1 MPSIA
6 TRIVS
11 KLVPGTGPGHSLHS
25 RRSFSNFFSNILQN
39 KKFVFLI
46 SDLLLISFSYYFA
59 FLVRFD
65 MNIPLNY
72 LSTMI
77 YTLPLIVLVR
87 FALFKYNRLY
97 NMSYYFASIHDL
109 FSIIKAITMSSIFIL
124 LILYL
129 INRFEGYP
137 RSVFFID
144 WLLLIILIGGS
155 RFAIRITKELQHFKD
170 RSGKRVLIVGGG
182 ESGESIIRE
191 TLRNKTV
198 NFNPIGIIDD
208 KPSKKGCKIH
218 GITVMG
224 NTTEL
229 PVLIKKF
236 RIEEI
241 IIAIPSADGA
251 AMRRIVGICRG
262 CDVPYKT
269 LPGIGELIDGRVSVK
284 ALRDVNYTDLLR
296 RPPVKLD
303 VSGIKGYLSDRC
315 ILVTGGG
322 GSIGS
327 ELCRQ
332 LVRFKPRN
340 LVIVDVSEENL
351 HRIQMEFQHELKFT
365 NFHIALAK
373 VQVHSSMETIFRDH
387 RPDVVFHAAA
397 YKHVPLVE
405 LNPWEAIFSNVKGS
419 RTIME
424 LAIKYG
430 VDRFVLVSTDKA
442 VRPANVMGASKRVA
456 ELLLQSFQGSKT
468 RLMAVRFGN
477 VVGSS
482 GSAVPLF
489 RRQIELGGPITLTHS
504 EATRYFMSIPEA
516 AQLILQAGAIGKGG
530 EIFVLE
536 MGTPVRIV
544 DLANDLIRLSGKEP
558 EKDIQ
563 IVFTGLRPGEKL
575 YEEIITN
582 DESIMHTEHEKILV
596 LRPNGGRP
604 ASDLRNWLD
613 RKLDGLYEAAMQM
626 NAPLIKKKLREIVPE
641 YTPMTEN
648 LEPVPPA
655 VATRTPDAYLLD
667 KPISVQRNRT
677 KLLTNHRK
685 VSHNI

>member
-1 MPSIA
+1 MPTIA

-11 KLVPGTGPGHSLHS
+11 KLVPGIGVGQSLWS
-25 RRSFSNFFSNILQN
+25 WRSFSNSYNNILQN
-39 KKFVFLI
+39 KKFIFLI
-46 SDLLLISFSYYFA
+46 SDLFLISFSYYFA
-59 FLVRFD
+59 FLIRFE
-65 MNIPLNY
+65 MNIPATY
-72 LSTMI
+72 FSTMT
-77 YTLPLIVLVR
+77 YTLPLILLIR
-87 FALFKYNRLY
+87 FMLFKYYKLY
-97 NMSYYFASIHDL
+97 NMSYYFASILDL
-109 FSIIKAITMSSIFIL
+109 FSIIKGITMSSIFIL
-124 LILYL
+124 AILYM
-129 INRFEGYP
+129 INKFDGYP

-155 RFAIRITKELQHFKD
+155 RFAIRITKEIRHFQD

-241 IIAIPSADGA
+241 IIAIPSADGS
-251 AMRRIVGICRG
+251 AMRRIVEICRG

-303 VSGIKGYLSDRC
+303 VSGIQGYLSDRC

-340 LVIVDVSEENL
+340 LIIVDVSEENL
-351 HRIQMEFQHELKFT
+351 HRIQMELQHELKFK

-373 VQVHSSMETIFRDH
+373 VQVHSSMEAIFRDH
-387 RPDVVFHAAA
+387 LPEVVFHAAA

-405 LNPWEAIFSNVKGS
+405 LNPWEAIFSNIKGS

-536 MGTPVRIV
+536 MGTPVKIV

-558 EKDIQ
+558 EKDIH

-596 LRPNGGRP
+596 LRPNAGRP

-613 RKLDGLYEAAMQM
+613 RKLDGLYDAAMQM

-641 YTPMTEN
+641 YTPLMES

-655 VATRTPDAYLLD
+655 VATRTPDAYIMD
-667 KPISVQRNRT
+667 KPISAQRTRT
-677 KLLTNHRK
+677 KILTDHRK
-685 VSHNI
+685 LSHNI

>member
-1 MPSIA
+1 MFAIA

-11 KLVPGTGPGHSLHS
+11 KIVPGIGAGEAAWSWS
-25 RRSFSNFFSNILQN
+25 SSSNSSSKLLRN
-39 KKFVFLI
+39 KKFIFLI
-46 SDLLLISFSYYFA
+46 SDLILISFSYYFA
-59 FLVRFD
+59 FMIRFD
-65 MNIPLNY
+65 LNIPAAY
-72 LSTMI
+72 FSTMI
-77 YTLPLIVLVR
+77 YTVPLILLIR
-87 FALFKYNRLY
+87 FILFNYYRLY
-97 NMSYYFASIHDL
+97 NMSYYFASILDL
-109 FSIIKAITMSSIFIL
+109 HSIIKAITMSSIFIL
-124 LILYL
+124 ATLYL

-144 WLLLIILIGGS
+144 WLLLIMLIGGS
-155 RFAIRITKELQHFKD
+155 RFAVRITKEIRHFKE

-218 GITVMG
+218 GIPVMG

-229 PVLIKKF
+229 PALINKL

-251 AMRRIVGICRG
+251 AMRRIVEICGG
-262 CDVPYKT
+262 CEVPYKT

-303 VSGIKGYLSDRC
+303 VSGIKGYLTDRC

-340 LVIVDVSEENL
+340 LVIVDASEENL
-351 HRIQMEFQHELKFT
+351 HRIQMEMQHELKFK
-365 NFHIALAK
+365 NIYIALAR
-373 VQVHSSMETIFRDH
+373 VQVHSSMENIFREH

-405 LNPWEAIFSNVKGS
+405 LNPWEAIFSNIKGS

-430 VDRFVLVSTDKA
+430 VGRFVLVSTDKA

-536 MGTPVRIV
+536 MGTPVKIV

-558 EKDIQ
+558 GKDMH

-596 LRPNGGRP
+596 LRPNGGRS
-604 ASDLRNWLD
+604 ASDLGNWLD
-613 RKLDGLYEAAMQM
+613 RKLESLYDAAMKM
-626 NAPLIKKKLREIVPE
+626 NASLIKKRLHEIVPE
-641 YTPMTEN
+641 YTPSTES
-648 LEPVPPA
+648 LDPMLPS
-655 VATRTPDAYLLD
+655 VASRTPDAYIMD
-667 KPISVQRNRT
+667 KPISTQRNRT
-677 KLLTNHRK
+677 TILTDQRKL
-685 VSHNI
+685 SHNI